1 MAAGLTVPCLLDRL
15 TDSDPRVQREPAQ
28 DRSQTLRQ
36 LKASLR
42 RDLEWLFNSQA
53 RLDPVPEQ
61 YREVRNSVASFGL
74 PDLTGRA
81 LHTDREQA
89 DLAILMEELLLLFEP
104 RLRPVS
110 VFPVGGSGPLR
121 QVRFQI
127 SGVLRV
133 APAPERIVFDSS
145 FDPASSYYRV
155 EGD

>member
-1 MAAGLTVPCLLDRL
+1 MASGANLPSLLDRL
-15 TDSDPRVQREPAQ
+15 TDLEPRVNREPAR
-28 DRSQTLRQ
+28 DRAQTLRQ

-53 RLDPVPEQ
+53 RLDPVPDE
-61 YREVRNSVASFGL
+61 YRETRQSLASYGL

-81 LHTDREQA
+81 LHTERDQA

-110 VFPVGGSGPLR
+110 VNPVGGTGPSR
-121 QVRFQI
+121 VVRFQI
-127 SGVLRV
+127 VGMLRV
-133 APAPERIVFDSS
+133 DPSPERIVFDSS

>member
-1 MAAGLTVPCLLDRL
+1 MPHGLTTPCLLDRL
-15 TDSDPRVQREPAQ
+15 TDLEPRIDRDAPA
-28 DRSQTLRQ
+28 DRAQTLRQ

-53 RLDPVPEQ
+53 RLDAIPEA
-61 YREVRNSVASFGL
+61 YREVQQSLASYGL
-74 PDLTGRA
+74 PDLTGRT
-81 LHTDREQA
+81 LNTDREQT
-89 DLAILMEELLLLFEP
+89 DLAILMEELLHLFEP

-121 QVRFQI
+121 QIRFQI
-127 SGVLRV
+127 DGVLRV
-133 APAPERIVFDSS
+133 DPAPERIVFDSS